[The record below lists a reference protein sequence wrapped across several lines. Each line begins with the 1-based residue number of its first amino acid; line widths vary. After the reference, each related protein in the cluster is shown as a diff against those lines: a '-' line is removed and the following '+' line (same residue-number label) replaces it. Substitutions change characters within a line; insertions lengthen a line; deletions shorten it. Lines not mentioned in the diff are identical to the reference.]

1 MSRNQRIISYTVV
14 LFMMIWGLDLINVVK
29 YNQSIS
35 LQQLISPF
43 NISQIIYAL
52 VTFLLCRLV
61 WKKILPGR
69 RYGWILPGV
78 LFLILAFVLTRY
90 LLEEWLAALLFQA
103 RNYRTNVSW
112 IYYLLDNIYYA
123 LIYIT
128 LGTLLYLLDAQL
140 LQQKRQQELLQKSRE
155 AELQFLRS
163 QIHPHFL
170 FNTLNNIYSLVY
182 RQAKEAPQA
191 VLQLSDLMRYML
203 YEKNEWVELEK
214 EWKHCANFISLQQL
228 RFPHPVQ
235 VNLDQDGNW
244 KEWQIPPYLLIPFIE
259 NAFKHGDFQER
270 PLSIRLAADK
280 NRLSFEISNA
290 VGRQQKDSAGGIGI
304 ENLRRRLQ
312 LLFPGTHQLTIDIS
326 DTTYYAKL
334 EISTAGS
341 QIHKPAGRP
350 AGSQIK
356 TPE

>member
-52 VTFLLCRLV
+52 VTFLLCRLL

-140 LQQKRQQELLQKSRE
+140 LQQKRQQELLQK
-155 AELQFLRS
+155 
-163 QIHPHFL
+163 
-170 FNTLNNIYSLVY
+170 
-182 RQAKEAPQA
+182 
-191 VLQLSDLMRYML
+191 
-203 YEKNEWVELEK
+203 
-214 EWKHCANFISLQQL
+214 
-228 RFPHPVQ
+228 
-235 VNLDQDGNW
+235 
-244 KEWQIPPYLLIPFIE
+244 
-259 NAFKHGDFQER
+259 
-270 PLSIRLAADK
+270 
-280 NRLSFEISNA
+280 
-290 VGRQQKDSAGGIGI
+290 
-304 ENLRRRLQ
+304 
-312 LLFPGTHQLTIDIS
+312 
-326 DTTYYAKL
+326 
-334 EISTAGS
+334 
-341 QIHKPAGRP
+341 KP
-350 AGSQIK
+350 
-356 TPE
+356 